1 MGIAN
6 RIHDT
11 LLEWRLE
18 WSEAL
23 KGWLINSIRFGI
35 ETLMDILGK
44 AFAPVLKPF
53 IEKMEESGE
62 IPPELQPLLN
72 EIKAPSGQ
80 IASMLAMSL
89 GGSVMS
95 GATGSF
101 MQIAFARFGYWIGR
115 LLHPLLPSDKEL
127 ISSWL
132 RGNITDDNL
141 LYYLRSLGYDDLAI
155 TTIKDLSHPRLDVNT
170 VMKLWLRNKEL
181 YEPVM
186 KDLADQGLDPA
197 RISFLKEL
205 TNWIPTADEQTH
217 WLARE
222 VYEPN
227 MVERYGLNDEL
238 PNYEETDF
246 SKVGVTPEQMSNK
259 WKAHWE
265 HASYMQIREML
276 RRGVLNLDK
285 TMPSPPTTEAGWEAR
300 DKEGIQAM
308 FDWYRLVEIPPFWR
322 DRLTEMAFEVPTR
335 VDVRR
340 FWDMRTIDE
349 ERLRSIYHA
358 QGYHGKDLD
367 DYILWTKVYVA
378 FPDLIAR
385 YKNGWIAE
393 ETVKSEL
400 AALGMSPER
409 LEEMWQTKFK
419 TAQPERV
426 AAEKSATA
434 TEIMKAVKKELIT
447 RSEGVERL
455 GRLGYSPEEAEFK
468 LDVYIGVSEG
478 SPDTYAEFIDLTE
491 KYRKAMGLDA
501 QLPPPDLVEA
511 SKAVRHAKVDLTDA
525 EAKGVKGEKL
535 GSFIKAVSDTE
546 YRYRQLLISWEQSK
560 KGGL

>member
-238 PNYEETDF
+238 PNYGETDF